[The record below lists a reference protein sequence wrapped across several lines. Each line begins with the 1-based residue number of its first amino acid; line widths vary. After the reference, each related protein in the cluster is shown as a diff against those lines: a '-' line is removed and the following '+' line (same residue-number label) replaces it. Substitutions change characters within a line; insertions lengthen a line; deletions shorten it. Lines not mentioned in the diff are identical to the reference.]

1 MKWVKVK
8 YAHFLT
14 ISYGKVMA
22 LVITVFF
29 TYSVLKR
36 IKTRNFCAFPGLTK
50 IISIGQGHESIIWK
64 YRVISINIK
73 RQFSLETMCAK
84 LCVKPKCKSDLAI

>member
-29 TYSVLKR
+29 TYSVLKI

-50 IISIGQGHESIIWK
+50 ITSIGQDHESIIWK

-73 RQFSLETMCAK
+73 RQFFVRNHVRK
-84 LCVKPKCKSDLAI
+84 NVCKTKMQK